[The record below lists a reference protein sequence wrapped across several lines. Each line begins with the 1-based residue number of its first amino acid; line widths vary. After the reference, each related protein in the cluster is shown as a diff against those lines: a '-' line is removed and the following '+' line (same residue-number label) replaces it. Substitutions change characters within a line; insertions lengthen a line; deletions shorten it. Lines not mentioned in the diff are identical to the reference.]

1 MNILMRPLLAI
12 DQGFC
17 LIITGQN
24 DLTISAWAYAKKI
37 NDGVSFYNDAIDK
50 LFFWQEEHC
59 KNALIWEYQAAIDQ
73 QRKFR
78 SLYKKAIS
86 K

>member
-1 MNILMRPLLAI
+1 MNILMRGLLAL

-24 DLTISAWAYAKKI
+24 DLTISAWAYAKKV
-37 NDGVSFYNDAIDK
+37 NDGVSFYNEAIDK

-59 KNALIWEYQAAIDQ
+59 RNALIWEYQSASRQ
-73 QRKFR
+73 QRKLYE
-78 SLYKKAIS
+78 LYKIAIS